1 MSLNQLVTP
10 LKRQTLGE
18 DVYVQLKQLL
28 TSGRLMPGEAI
39 SLRSMASALGVSV
52 MPVREAVQRL
62 VAEQAFECT
71 PNRVIRVPLMSVSGF
86 REITQIRIEL
96 EGMAVAR
103 ATEVMDE
110 AGVARVLQL
119 HQRFAREMER
129 PQPDTSRLIEL
140 NHALHFALY
149 EGARMPVLL
158 HLIETLWLRIGP
170 ILNYDLRSASSRVGQ
185 RIAVTHHS
193 ALTQA
198 LERRD
203 PEAARRALRGDIESA
218 AEFIVS
224 AGVLLAA
231 DAPAPQERATR
242 AASRRG

>member
-1 MSLNQLVTP
+1 MPLNDLVTP

-39 SLRSMASALGVSV
+39 SLRSMAAALGVSV

-62 VAEQAFECT
+62 VAEQAFEST
-71 PNRVIRVPLMSVSGF
+71 PNRVIRVPLLSVSGF
-86 REITQIRIEL
+86 REITLIRVEL

-110 AGVARVLQL
+110 VDVARMLQL
-119 HQRFAREMER
+119 HQRFEREMHR
-129 PQPDTSRLIEL
+129 PQPDAAKLIEL

-158 HLIETLWLRIGP
+158 QLIETLWLRIGP

-185 RIAVTHHS
+185 RIAVKHHS
-193 ALTQA
+193 ALVA
-198 LERRD
+198 AIEKRD
-203 PEAARRALRGDIESA
+203 PEGARRALRGDIESA
-218 AEFIVS
+218 ADFIVS
-224 AGVLLAA
+224 AGVLVTA
-231 DAPAPQERATR
+231 DALEPSQR
-242 AASRRG
+242 AARAALRRG